1 MKCLIFYP
9 LLAAQKEL
17 LEGRGL
23 GHVGTF
29 DQGIPCKATEY
40 QAPWSWLNLTKPS
53 QSSRDFPRIGGTV
66 CSKPSNFWCSEALFW
81 GPKNWGHPI
90 YGQPSGQTIFS
101 TNPLPACRF
110 RGALEAQWSER
121 WEMGLGAAAAWR
133 RQVAKMVINCLHCRR
148 HHQQKTTTISTSS
161 TSTPTATATKS
172 QFECLG
178 RASSRLHYWLL
189 NWVGL
194 FNRIYIYIYWPCV
207 ELLQIWCLF
216 KHPRNTS
223 LG

>member
-1 MKCLIFYP
+1 MIF
-9 LLAAQKEL
+9 LLEKLSFNPIARLHSQRVFEEGIQWVWSVWFFTHYWRPKRNVTCQDL

-148 HHQQKTTTISTSS
+148 HHQQK
-161 TSTPTATATKS
+161 
-172 QFECLG
+172 Q
-178 RASSRLHYWLL
+178 RQYQHHQHQQQQQQNHNL
-189 NWVGL
+189 NV
-194 FNRIYIYIYWPCV
+194 
-207 ELLQIWCLF
+207 
-216 KHPRNTS
+216 
-223 LG
+223 